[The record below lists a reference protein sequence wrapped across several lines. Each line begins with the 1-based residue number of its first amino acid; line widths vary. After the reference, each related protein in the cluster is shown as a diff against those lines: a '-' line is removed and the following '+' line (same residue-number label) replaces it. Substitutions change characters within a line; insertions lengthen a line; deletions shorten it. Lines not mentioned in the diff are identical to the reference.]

1 MKNWNEVDEKGY
13 CSSDKELEDA
23 KFVANKLQIELR
35 EINFVKEYWINI
47 FSRFMKEYEE
57 GLTPNPDILC
67 NRIIKFDL
75 FLKYA
80 FDTLKC
86 DGKMSFHN

>member
-35 EINFVKEYWINI
+35 EINFVKGKFLSDLLKRSFYTFFI
-47 FSRFMKEYEE
+47 F
-57 GLTPNPDILC
+57 
-67 NRIIKFDL
+67 
-75 FLKYA
+75 
-80 FDTLKC
+80 
-86 DGKMSFHN
+86 